1 MGRQKKRVPFT
12 FRSPS
17 HDPSGRHSVPSKE
30 APRPNFIFI
39 EIAFN
44 AHPLLQTISTGLG
57 GARKK
62 C

>member
-1 MGRQKKRVPFT
+1 MGRQKKRIPFT

-17 HDPSGRHSVPSKE
+17 HNPSGRHSVPSKE

-44 AHPLLQTISTGLG
+44 AIRASFINTHWSEQ
-57 GARKK
+57 R
-62 C
+62 